1 MHRERSWRYDPAML
15 TSGTPDIRA
24 SIGESERTLQITF
37 GDRSRLATYK
47 TYLPEQDLLLPPS
60 LRDWLP
66 ENHLAYCVSDV
77 VEQLDL
83 SAIESVY
90 EEEDR
95 GQPPYHPRMMTKMLV
110 YGYCVGVFS
119 SRRIQKRLVEDVAF
133 RVLAAGNQP
142 DFRTIADFRKLHL
155 KALEGLFQQVLRLVL
170 EVGALKLGRVA
181 LDGSKVKANASKH
194 KAMSYG
200 RMGETEKRLREEVR
214 KLLKQAE
221 ATDEEEDK
229 RYGRERQ
236 GDELPEELQRRET
249 RIARIQ
255 EAKKALEE
263 RAREKAESENKDGQ
277 EAKPESKAQY
287 NFTDPESRILKGPDG
302 FVQGYNTQVGVEALF
317 QLVVGQTV
325 TQAANDKQQVVPLIE
340 AIEEQSG
347 QRPKE
352 VLADSGYCSEEN
364 LKYLAKRRMAGF
376 IATEKQK
383 HGERNEPCKRG
394 PIPKDASRV
403 ERMKRKLKTKVG
415 AAVYARRKCMVE
427 PVFGQIKQARGF
439 RQFLLR
445 GLHKVRG
452 EWALIC
458 MTHNLLKFHKI
469 CYG

>member
-1 MHRERSWRYDPAML
+1 
-15 TSGTPDIRA
+15 
-24 SIGESERTLQITF
+24 
-37 GDRSRLATYK
+37 
-47 TYLPEQDLLLPPS
+47 
-60 LRDWLP
+60 
-66 ENHLAYCVSDV
+66 VSDV
-77 VEQLDL
+77 VDQLDL

-95 GQPPYHPRMMTKMLV
+95 GQPPYHPRMMTKILL

-155 KALEGLFQQVLRLVL
+155 KALEELFEQVLRLVL
-170 EVGALKLGRVA
+170 EVGALKLGRVV

-200 RMGETEKRLREEVR
+200 RMKETEKLLRKEVQE
-214 KLLKQAE
+214 LMKQAE
-221 ATDEEEDK
+221 AADEEEDK
-229 RYGRERQ
+229 RYGRDRR
-236 GDELPEELQRRET
+236 GDELPEEMQRRET

-263 RAREKAESENKDGQ
+263 RARDKAKSEGKDSK
-277 EAKPESKAQY
+277 EAKPEANAQY
-287 NFTDPESRILKGPDG
+287 NFTDPESRIMKGSDG
-302 FVQGYNTQVGVEALF
+302 FVQGYNAQAGVEPLF

-325 TQAANDKQQVVPLIE
+325 TQAANDKQQMVPLIE

-347 QRPKE
+347 QRPEE
-352 VLADSGYCSEEN
+352 VLTDSGYCSEKN
-364 LKYLAKRRMAGF
+364 LKYLGKRRMEGF
-376 IATEKQK
+376 VATEKQK
-383 HGERNEPCKRG
+383 HGEPSEPCKRG
-394 PIPKDASRV
+394 PLPKDASRV

-415 AAVYARRKCMVE
+415 AAVYARRKCIVE
-427 PVFGQIKQARGF
+427 PVFGQIKQGRGF

-445 GLHKVRG
+445 GLEKVQG

-458 MTHNLLKFHKI
+458 TTHNLLKFYKI
-469 CYG
+469 CYE

>member
-1 MHRERSWRYDPAML
+1 MAK
-15 TSGTPDIRA
+15 
-24 SIGESERTLQITF
+24 
-37 GDRSRLATYK
+37 TYK
-47 TYLPEQDLLLPPS
+47 TYLPDQDLLLPPS

-77 VEQLDL
+77 VDQLDL

-95 GQPPYHPRMMTKMLV
+95 GQPPYHPGMMTKILL

-142 DFRTIADFRKLHL
+142 DFRTISDFRKLHL
-155 KALEGLFQQVLRLVL
+155 KALEELFQQVLGLVL

-200 RMGETEKRLREEVR
+200 RMEETEKRLREEVQE
-214 KLLKQAE
+214 LMKQAE
-221 ATDEEEDK
+221 AAEEEDK
-229 RYGRERQ
+229 RYGRDRQ
-236 GDELPEELQRRET
+236 GEELPEELQRRET

-255 EAKKALEE
+255 EAQKALEE
-263 RAREKAESENKDGQ
+263 RAREKAASEGKESK
-277 EAKPESKAQY
+277 EAKPERKAQY
-287 NFTDPESRILKGPDG
+287 NFTDPESRIMKGADG
-302 FVQGYNTQVGVEALF
+302 FVQGYNTQIAVEPLF

-325 TQAANDKQQVVPLIE
+325 TPAANDKQQVVPLIQ
-340 AIEEQSG
+340 AIQEQSG
-347 QRPKE
+347 QKPEE

-364 LKYLAKRRMAGF
+364 LKYLAKRRMEGF
-376 IATEKQK
+376 VATGKQK
-383 HGERNEPCKRG
+383 HGERSEPCKRG
-394 PIPKDASRV
+394 PLPEDASRV
-403 ERMKRKLKTKVG
+403 ERMERKLKTKVG
-415 AAVYARRKCMVE
+415 AAVYARRKCIVE

-445 GLHKVRG
+445 GLDKIRG

-458 MTHNLLKFHKI
+458 TTHNLLKFHKI
-469 CYG
+469 CYE